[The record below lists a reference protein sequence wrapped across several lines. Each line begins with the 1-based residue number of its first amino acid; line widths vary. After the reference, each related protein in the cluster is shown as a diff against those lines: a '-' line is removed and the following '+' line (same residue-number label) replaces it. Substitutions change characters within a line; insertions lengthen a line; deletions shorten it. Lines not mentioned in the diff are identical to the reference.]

1 MEKDQNINPESQN
14 EEIKETESK
23 EGIQEVQE
31 DSVEKIQEV
40 QEDSVEKNQEVQED
54 SVEKNQEVQE
64 DSVEKNQEVQEVT
77 PEEKIK
83 ELEDKVARAFAEME
97 NQRRRF
103 EKEKDDAFD
112 YGGFSF
118 AKEALNLIDNLERS
132 KQILESDEVLKDT
145 EALKKTLEH
154 FEIIS
159 KDMISI
165 FSKNGITPVIS
176 IGKKLDPNQHQAMM
190 EIDDDQKEPG
200 TIVQEIQKGFMM
212 KDRLLR
218 PALVGVSKKTK
229 TQNDQKSEEN
239 EENSNN

>member
-1 MEKDQNINPESQN
+1 MEKDQNTSSENQN
-14 EEIKETESK
+14 NDAEEIKAEELNIETQTNTPENNK
-23 EGIQEVQE
+23 EIE
-31 DSVEKIQEV
+31 DL
-40 QEDSVEKNQEVQED
+40 
-54 SVEKNQEVQE
+54 
-64 DSVEKNQEVQEVT
+64 T

-103 EKEKDDAFD
+103 EKEREDAFD

-132 KQILESDEVLKDT
+132 KQILENDEALKET
-145 EALKKTLEH
+145 KALKKTLEH

-159 KDMISI
+159 KDMVSI
-165 FSKNGITPVIS
+165 FLKNGITPIVS
-176 IGKKLDPNQHQAMM
+176 IGKKLNPNQHQAMM

-200 TIVQEIQKGFMM
+200 TIVQEVQKGFMM

-229 TQNDQKSEEN
+229 IKKDEKSEEN
-239 EENSNN
+239 KENFNN